1 MIIPKYYSLPD
12 LIRKGRDI
20 AATVDTVTF
29 DLFDTLLVRRIHDP
43 DLVKL
48 PVARF
53 IADMAQ
59 EKGLNW
65 SQERVQNLRDTIEK
79 RHRKETGEKFD
90 DHEACYPRYMQE
102 MLSEIFAEA
111 GDDAL
116 FAKVAD
122 YEVAM
127 ENSMLVPRGEFID
140 WLRELRQQGKK
151 ILIVSDIYL
160 PAVYLKRFVEHAGF
174 LDLVD
179 DVVSSADTFLAK
191 ASGKAFPLLQ
201 KQYGLDPDRWLHVG
215 DNPVSD
221 GLRPLEFGV
230 QALVLHDASEKRRKS
245 LVRRLV
251 NYSDGRPFWRG
262 RALQQ
267 LMQPL
272 EYENIERDDLYIEGY
287 SFLGP
292 VIGAFVQ
299 HIAEKSRELAIGK
312 VFFLSREGWTFK
324 QYWEQSIPYIFP
336 GKKLPETEYL
346 YVSRM
351 ALAGASCA
359 YKGLS
364 QTSADIVFLPSG
376 NADFLD
382 VCRVFSLDSNLFASH
397 LARHELTEK
406 TVLSPIHEGYMQEN
420 SVHFSKLIEDHEF
433 QAEVKRQTRPA
444 NDALQLYLEDIGF
457 FDHPD
462 VALVDI
468 GWLGTIQR
476 FFYEAISH
484 RPDAPRCHGMLFGA
498 TRGIPFPTTPDNC
511 IEGIIYDKNCFDF
524 AASSILYTRDF
535 FEEACRAPHPTLN
548 GYGLK
553 DDGGYELIFRHTDDD
568 IGRAEKEQDENYA
581 PLQQGIFDSAKSY
594 AAASALLGYSLHDY
608 KPWINYLLVSKL
620 AFPKTREICNIRHKH
635 HLDDFHGAKKV
646 TKTQVK
652 IPQSLWDYSFAA
664 LHFSPFLRLRLFLR
678 HMRERLNE

>member
-1 MIIPKYYSLPD
+1 MNIPKYYSLPA
-12 LIRKGRDI
+12 LIRKGKEI
-20 AATVDTVTF
+20 APAVDTVSF
-29 DLFDTLLVRRIHDP
+29 DLFDTLLIRRIHDP
-43 DLVKL
+43 DMVKL

-65 SQERVQNLRDTIEK
+65 TQERVQNLRDSIEK
-79 RHRKETGEKFD
+79 RHRRETGKKFD

-102 MLSEIFAEA
+102 MLAEIFSEET
-111 GDDAL
+111 GEAL
-116 FAKVAD
+116 FHKVAD

-140 WLRELRQQGKK
+140 WLKELRQQGKK

-160 PAVYLKRFVEHAGF
+160 PAIYLKRFVEHAGF

-179 DVVSSADTFLAK
+179 DVISSADTFLAK
-191 ASGKAFPLLQ
+191 ASGRAFPLL
-201 KQYGLDPDRWLHVG
+201 KKKYNLDPDRWLHVG
-215 DNPVSD
+215 DNPISD
-221 GLRPLEFGV
+221 GLRPLEFGL

-245 LVRRLV
+245 IIRRLV
-251 NYSDGRPFWRG
+251 NYSAGRPFWRG

-272 EYENIERDDLYIEGY
+272 EYENIERDELYVEGY

-292 VIGAFVQ
+292 LIGAFVQ
-299 HIAEKSRELAIGK
+299 HVAERSRELNVGK

-324 QYWEQSIPYIFP
+324 KYWENTIPLIFP
-336 GKKLPETEYL
+336 GRQQPEVEYL

-359 YKGLS
+359 YNGLT
-364 QTSADIVFLPSG
+364 QTNADIVFLPSG
-376 NADFLD
+376 NSDFLD
-382 VCRVFSLDSNLFASH
+382 VCRVFSLNPEPFARHLDRHGLTETTILSH
-397 LARHELTEK
+397 L
-406 TVLSPIHEGYMQEN
+406 HEGYLQEN
-420 SVHFSKLIEDHEF
+420 RVRFSELLEDDEF
-433 QAEVKRQTRPA
+433 QDEVKRQTRSA
-444 NDALQLYLEDIGF
+444 NDALQRYLEDIGF
-457 FDHPD
+457 FDHAD
-462 VALVDI
+462 VSLVDI

-498 TRGIPFPTTPDNC
+498 TRGIPFPTSSSNHL
-511 IEGIIYDKNCFDF
+511 EGIIYDKHRFDF
-524 AASSILYTRDF
+524 AASAILYARDL

-553 DDGGYELIFRHTDDD
+553 DNGSYELIFRHTDDE
-568 IGRAEKEQDENYA
+568 IGRAEKDQDKNYA
-581 PLQQGIFDSAKSY
+581 PLQQGLFDSAKPY
-594 AAASALLGYSLHDY
+594 AAASALLGYSLCDY
-608 KPWINYLLVSKL
+608 KYWINYLLVSKL
-620 AFPKTREICNIRHKH
+620 AFPTTREICNIRHKH

-646 TKTQVK
+646 AKAHAK
-652 IPQSLWDYSFAA
+652 QSHALWD
-664 LHFSPFLRLRLFLR
+664 LSPTSLRFNPLLRLRVFFR
-678 HMRERLNE
+678 HMKERLNE